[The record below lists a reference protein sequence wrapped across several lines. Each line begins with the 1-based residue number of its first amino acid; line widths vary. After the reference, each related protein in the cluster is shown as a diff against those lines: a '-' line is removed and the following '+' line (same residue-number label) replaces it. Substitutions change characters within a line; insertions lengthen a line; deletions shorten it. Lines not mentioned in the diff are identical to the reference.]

1 MTMTLTRRWAAR
13 LLPLM
18 LGVVVAGCGSD
29 SSSGPP
35 PDPGDQLQ
43 LALQPVVAGLTNASF
58 VASRDGDARL
68 FIVERSGRVR
78 IFQNGA
84 LLPTPFFDI
93 SDHVN
98 SAGERGMLSMAFDP
112 AYATNGFV
120 YAYYVAATG
129 EMVVERLTSTPGS
142 NTAMAN
148 GTIVISIPHG
158 GKDHHGGLI
167 TFGPDGMLYVA
178 PGDGGCCG
186 DPNNNA
192 QNLTNLLGKILRIDV
207 RTLPYTIPAGNP
219 FIAQAGAMKEIWA
232 YGLRNP
238 WRYAFDAST
247 GLLFIGDVGQDSF
260 EEVDVVSANSGG
272 YNFGW
277 RRMEATS
284 CYNPPGGCST
294 SGLTLPA
301 IEYPHSD
308 GCSVIGGYVY
318 RGTAIPEL
326 VGEYFYADYCS
337 GWVRSFHAA
346 PGPATDRAT
355 WLVTAPGM
363 LSFGRDAAGELYLL
377 WADRLFKLVRS

>member
-1 MTMTLTRRWAAR
+1 
-13 LLPLM
+13 M
-18 LGVVVAGCGSD
+18 LGVLVAGCGD
-29 SSSGPP
+29 SSSAPP
-35 PDPGDQLQ
+35 EIVDPPLQ
-43 LALQPVVAGLTNASF
+43 LGLQPVVAGLTNASF
-58 VASRDGDARL
+58 VASIDGDPRL
-68 FIVERSGRVR
+68 FIVERVGRVR

-98 SAGERGMLSMAFDP
+98 SAVERGMLSIAFDP
-112 AYATNGFV
+112 NYAMNGFV
-120 YAYYVAATG
+120 YAYYVGTSGA
-129 EMVVERLTSTPGS
+129 MVVERLTSTPGS
-142 NTAMAN
+142 NIATPN

-167 TFGPDGMLYVA
+167 TFGPDGMFYLA

-219 FIAQAGAMKEIWA
+219 FVSEAGPLKEIWA

-238 WRYAFDAST
+238 WRYAFDPPS
-247 GLLFIGDVGQDSF
+247 GLLFIGDVGQDAF
-260 EEVDVVSANSGG
+260 EEVDVVSANTGG

-294 SGLTLPA
+294 SGLTMPA
-301 IEYPHSD
+301 LQYSHND
-308 GCSVIGGYVY
+308 GCSVIAGYVY
-318 RGTAIPEL
+318 RGAAIPEL
-326 VGEYFYADYCS
+326 AGEFLYSDYCS
-337 GWVRSFHAA
+337 GWLRSFTVT
-346 PGPATDRAT
+346 PGGGASSPTT
-355 WLVTAPGM
+355 LVVTAPGA
-363 LSFGRDAAGELYLL
+363 LSFGRDGFGELYLL
-377 WADRLFKLVRS
+377 WADRLSKIVRQ